1 MNNPTMV
8 SLQTVNGWAILPS
21 SLQRPDGSS
30 RFNLNFPAH
39 FFNDQGAQHLVGHET
54 GNGYELP
61 TRNLIERVL
70 RSGDLFID
78 VGAHW
83 GLFTL
88 QAATHPAG
96 NIRVCSFE
104 PDLMNATILSTNVVR
119 TGLSE
124 TVTLVCAACGDRPE
138 LAALVTNS
146 TMGHS
151 IRAVGLPQP
160 EHFKGATKWVPVVTL
175 DTALGSLPDLAERR
189 VVLKIDAEG
198 FEPNVIAGAA
208 SLMRSGRVALIVW
221 ECGLAV
227 TAKSGRDAMI
237 GMIGSLSGLGFHHF
251 LPPDNGDDPPSVV
264 FNSSADYCGNV
275 FSCAPALMKDLG
287 LISRAA

>member
-1 MNNPTMV
+1 MNTSKMV
-8 SLQTVNGWAILPS
+8 SLQTLNGWAILPS
-21 SLQRPDGSS
+21 SLKRPDGLP

-39 FFNDQGAQHLVGHET
+39 FFNDVGAQHLVGHET
-54 GNGYELP
+54 GDGYELP
-61 TRNLIERVL
+61 TRNLIERAL
-70 RSGDLFID
+70 RNGDLFVD

-83 GLFTL
+83 GLFSL

-104 PDLMNATILSTNVVR
+104 PDLMNATILSTNTVR
-119 TGLSE
+119 NGVSE
-124 TVTLVCAACGDRPE
+124 IVTSVCAACGDRPE

-151 IRAVGLPQP
+151 IRGVGLPQP

-175 DTALGSLPDLAERR
+175 DTALGSLSDLAERR
-189 VVLKIDAEG
+189 VILKIDAEG

-208 SLMRSGRVALIVW
+208 SLIRSGRVALIVW
-221 ECGLAV
+221 ECGLAF
-227 TAKSGRDAMI
+227 TAQSARDAMI
-237 GMIGSLSGLGFHHF
+237 EMTGVLGSLGFRHF
-251 LPPDNGDDPPSVV
+251 LPPDNGDDPPSVA
-264 FNSSADYCGNV
+264 FDPAADYCGNV
-275 FSCAPALMKDLG
+275 FSCAPALMNELG